1 MLHLIQNHAIW
12 YKNMQFDTESANS
25 YKNAFWWLLGHGL
38 KQLNIWSKLLGSGWS
53 HWIFVETADVYVGVS
68 FDLYFHFYYICIILC
83 FASKKTVMRSCWKLP
98 EGWKL
103 VVQRELCCYEPNFA
117 VQWGLCIYWYLLIC
131 IINFLVTGPRPRVQ
145 TTKTIPM
152 WRINDLLH
160 KGRKGE
166 VAHSFLKDGNWW
178 YKDTEEM
185 TVMCNEK
192 DLHIHMYL
200 FSIFIFHSY
209 WTID

>member
-1 MLHLIQNHAIW
+1 MRIMYILI
-12 YKNMQFDTESANS
+12 F
-25 YKNAFWWLLGHGL
+25 
-38 KQLNIWSKLLGSGWS
+38 
-53 HWIFVETADVYVGVS
+53 
-68 FDLYFHFYYICIILC
+68 
-83 FASKKTVMRSCWKLP
+83 
-98 EGWKL
+98 
-103 VVQRELCCYEPNFA
+103 
-117 VQWGLCIYWYLLIC
+117 
-131 IINFLVTGPRPRVQ
+131 INFLVTGPMPRVQ

-192 DLHIHMYL
+192 ELHNHLQYL
-200 FSIFIFHSY
+200 FYLVTGPESSETKDGVSRPRPNKLFIKSEIYKRVFV
-209 WTID
+209 I

>member
-1 MLHLIQNHAIW
+1 MVKVAGLRLKSLDLCWNCW
-12 YKNMQFDTESANS
+12 CLCRSV
-25 YKNAFWWLLGHGL
+25 FWFVFSFLLYL
-38 KQLNIWSKLLGSGWS
+38 
-53 HWIFVETADVYVGVS
+53 
-68 FDLYFHFYYICIILC
+68 YICINLC

-131 IINFLVTGPRPRVQ
+131 IINFLVTGPRPIVQ

-166 VAHSFLKDGNWW
+166 VAHSFLKDWW
-178 YKDTEEM
+178 YRDTEEM

-200 FSIFIFHSY
+200 FYIV
-209 WTID
+209 TGP